1 MVARLALAF
10 ACFLFGS
17 LSGLILSGA
26 TAAPMLTAGSDTVGV
41 GDAFVIP
48 ISVASVQNL
57 TSFQFDLAFTP
68 TLVKA
73 LSFTDNGTDFAA
85 AASSGGGSLTG
96 ITGVI
101 DNAKGSLS
109 IVADSLSGL
118 TSGAGLTPGGVLVDI
133 DFQALAVGISPLVL
147 ASATA
152 HLTAN
157 GASLASANGD
167 FMVQNG
173 QAMVLQ
179 AAVPEPS
186 SLLLLSVAVGG
197 LGILRWRRQ
206 GQAIR
211 WSSTRIAP

>member
-197 LGILRWRRQ
+197 LGILRWRRR

>member
-17 LSGLILSGA
+17 LSGLSPCGA
-26 TAAPMLTAGSDTVGV
+26 IAAPVLTAGSDTVGV

-68 TLVKA
+68 TLVKV
-73 LSFTDNGTDFAA
+73 LSFTDKGTDFAT

-101 DNAKGSLS
+101 DNATGSLS

-118 TSGAGLTPGGVLVDI
+118 TTGTGLTPGGVLVDI

-157 GASLASANGD
+157 GASLASTNGD

-173 QAMVLQ
+173 QATVVQPAM
-179 AAVPEPS
+179 PEPS

-197 LGILRWRRQ
+197 LGILRWRRR